1 MSKMKLKDTVLNV
14 IPMGPLQ
21 CEPHRLFFEKGFIF
35 SRKLHSR
42 RAVRGKTC
50 IPHEFIVLHCHWERY
65 GSVSSRFP
73 QVFSL
78 VLLEKKIVIQSRD
91 YSALTASILSL
102 TKLLYPLEYMFPV
115 IPLLPVS
122 MSGSEQLLLAPTPY
136 IIGIPT
142 RYDDFHQV
150 RAKSIHLTYN
160 QA

>member
-1 MSKMKLKDTVLNV
+1 M
-14 IPMGPLQ
+14 
-21 CEPHRLFFEKGFIF
+21 
-35 SRKLHSR
+35 
-42 RAVRGKTC
+42 
-50 IPHEFIVLHCHWERY
+50 
-65 GSVSSRFP
+65 
-73 QVFSL
+73 FSL

-142 RYDDFHQV
+142 SFLVIKRNV
-150 RAKSIHLTYN
+150 ALPGKCSAVPSLI
-160 QA
+160 